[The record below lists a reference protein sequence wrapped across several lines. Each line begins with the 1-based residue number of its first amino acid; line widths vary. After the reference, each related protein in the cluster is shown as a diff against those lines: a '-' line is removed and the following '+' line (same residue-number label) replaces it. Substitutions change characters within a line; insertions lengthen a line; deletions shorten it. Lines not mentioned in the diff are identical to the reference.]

1 MSFWVLHSIKSNQI
15 FRHKNLYL
23 NAAFDLLYIWFV
35 ILRASVENYQTINDQ
50 EKAIKIYV

>member
-15 FRHKNLYL
+15 FRHQNLYL